1 VISLNR
7 KEKRFQREN
16 DLLKAALDEFS
27 SKSYE
32 EASLNRIIKNA
43 GMSKGSKY
51 LKKGMSITC
60 ENVT

>member
-1 VISLNR
+1 MNR

-51 LKKGMSITC
+51 LK
-60 ENVT
+60 